1 MTETETSNAAL
12 LASLPLTPLGYH
24 LLPHESPDILV
35 DVRAIIPDAELWL
48 DTPNTVFMGDA
59 PRSLIG
65 TDREIRL
72 RDVLRATMFGLYS

>member
-12 LASLPLTPLGYH
+12 MASLPLTPLGYH

-48 DTPNTVFMGDA
+48 DIPNTVFMGDT

-72 RDVLRATMFGLYS
+72 RDVLRAVMFGLYS